1 MRKKE
6 EFKAF
11 TDAAFMPGDEVTFET
26 HGIVPFREIELVK
39 YVLDSDVITIDFC
52 GGEYDIPLEKLYRN
66 SRPSK
71 GPKRKRVFKTI
82 LRKIANRK
90 ELKSVIGVS

>member
-11 TDAAFMPGDEVTFET
+11 TDAAFMPEDEATFEA
-26 HGIVPFREIELVK
+26 HGIVPFREIELMK
-39 YVLDSDVITIDFC
+39 FVLDSDTITIGFC
-52 GGEYDIPLEKLYRN
+52 GGQYDIPLEKLYRN
-66 SRPSK
+66 ARPSK